1 MTRLLAT
8 ALGALLVAGCGAA
21 APEAAPRGTAPPTA
35 TAGGTTTWPDGTL
48 LKGTVTVPAGS
59 TVQLVPGATVRAAKG
74 ASLVVA
80 GTLLAPA
87 GAHLTGTSWKGITVA
102 RGGSA
107 ALTRVDLTGGGLATE
122 SGAGTTSL
130 TDSTL
135 SQAETPLSVGEGTT
149 LRLAGVRVRKPS
161 GASVVAGS
169 LVADRLSYDKAGS
182 PGMVITGSLR
192 LTHSVLYGNG
202 RFEGDMLTT
211 SKAKEITVSDT
222 EIRDVH
228 CAFHLVGVGRLAL
241 DRLSIH
247 DNAYGFMAYGSDPS
261 VVHRITDS
269 DVYDNRDFG
278 LAETPGITQGR
289 IVVDGG
295 YWADNGSTALA
306 SLTQVTGKVERTNP
320 ATAHR

>member
-1 MTRLLAT
+1 
-8 ALGALLVAGCGAA
+8 
-21 APEAAPRGTAPPTA
+21 
-35 TAGGTTTWPDGTL
+35 
-48 LKGTVTVPAGS
+48 
-59 TVQLVPGATVRAAKG
+59 VQ
-74 ASLVVA
+74 
-80 GTLLAPA
+80 
-87 GAHLTGTSWKGITVA
+87 
-102 RGGSA
+102 
-107 ALTRVDLTGGGLATE
+107 
-122 SGAGTTSL
+122 
-130 TDSTL
+130 
-135 SQAETPLSVGEGTT
+135 
-149 LRLAGVRVRKPS
+149 VRKAS
-161 GASVVAGS
+161 GASIVSGT
-169 LVADRLSYDKAGS
+169 LVADRLSYDKAGN

-211 SKAKEITVSDT
+211 SKAQEITVSDT

-228 CAFHLVGVGRLAL
+228 CAFHLVGVGKLAL

-247 DNAYGFMAYGSDPS
+247 DNAYGFMAYGSDES

-295 YWADNGSTALA
+295 YWAHNGSTDLA

-320 ATAHR
+320 EATKR